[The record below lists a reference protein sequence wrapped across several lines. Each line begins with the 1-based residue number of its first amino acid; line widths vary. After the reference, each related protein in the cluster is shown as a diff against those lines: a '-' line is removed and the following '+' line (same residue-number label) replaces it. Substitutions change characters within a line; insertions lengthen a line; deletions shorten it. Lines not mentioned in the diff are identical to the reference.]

1 MKLPSIHLNGT
12 SPHDLYEQV
21 CEAMGAIR
29 AAIVKLDKA
38 CPNGRDYYPQGP
50 HALADAISEHD
61 ERVKRLISVQRE
73 LETIAEHIS
82 DAMDAREAA
91 RAH

>member
-1 MKLPSIHLNGT
+1 MRLPSLHLNGT

-21 CEAMGAIR
+21 CDAMGAIR
-29 AAIVKLDKA
+29 QAIVALDKA
-38 CPNGRDYYPQGP
+38 CPNGRDYYPQGA
-50 HALADAISEHD
+50 HALAEAIQEHD

-73 LETIAEHIS
+73 LETIAEHIG
-82 DAMDAREAA
+82 DAVSEQDAR